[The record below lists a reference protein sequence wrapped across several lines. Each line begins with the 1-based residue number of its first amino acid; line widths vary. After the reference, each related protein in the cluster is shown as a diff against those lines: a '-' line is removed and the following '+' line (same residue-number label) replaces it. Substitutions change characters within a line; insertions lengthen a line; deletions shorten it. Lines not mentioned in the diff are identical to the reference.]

1 MKTDI
6 FYDHG
11 GGQSF
16 FTLKFVSNFFNGTH
30 IETDTLGEVLNVL
43 PTFTLNTFS
52 YMGLPMGEIASGL
65 GESNITAPKRDGR
78 CTTTAPEDL

>member
-6 FYDHG
+6 FYDRG

-52 YMGLPMGEIASGL
+52 YMGLPMGEICKWFG
-65 GESNITAPKRDGR
+65 GKYIHYPKTG
-78 CTTTAPEDL
+78 